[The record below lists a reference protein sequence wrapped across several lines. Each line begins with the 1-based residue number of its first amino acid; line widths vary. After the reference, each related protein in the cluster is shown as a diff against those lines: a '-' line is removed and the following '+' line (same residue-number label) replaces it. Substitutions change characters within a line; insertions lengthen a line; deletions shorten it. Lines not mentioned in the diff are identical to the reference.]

1 MFIDASTVGKEWIH
15 TGTEISGT
23 GLFDFNSSDSC
34 VELQDD
40 QHVTQELIVM
50 QTYAYPI
57 VFSLWTKSDQLN
69 VTAEVTLVAEI
80 SYTGSTFQMNK

>member
-1 MFIDASTVGKEWIH
+1 MFIDSSTVGKEWIH
-15 TGTEISGT
+15 SGTEISGM

-34 VELQDD
+34 VELKDG

-57 VFSLWTKSDQLN
+57 VFSLWTKSDQPD
-69 VTAEVTLVAEI
+69 VTADVTLVAEI
-80 SYTGSTFQMNK
+80 SYRGITCTY